1 MDICL
6 NHELIF
12 NPQFALNIYMYNESS
27 KLCVCKIQRHL
38 RNQELWASVCCLM
51 TLNNIAAISL
61 WEQVTFDDDDD
72 DVCLV
77 LDQ

>member
-38 RNQELWASVCCLM
+38 RNQEL
-51 TLNNIAAISL
+51 
-61 WEQVTFDDDDD
+61 
-72 DVCLV
+72 
-77 LDQ
+77 